1 MENKSDTKMINKQG
15 NREITSHGSFSG
27 GTTDHT
33 RIGRLKFKSS
43 RSHRKGRVAFC
54 GTSGLPFKHGGFE
67 KAIDELTP
75 HFLSEGYDCDV
86 FTRRSTRTEFPEYD
100 EGRRL
105 VYVDGSKSRKLDTFK
120 SSIET
125 GLHLIRHR
133 KEYSHAIWF
142 NNANIIGI
150 LLTALAGIP
159 MTINTDGIEWKR
171 PKWSLPFKA
180 FHILSAIIVSLIGR
194 RLVSDSIGIKD
205 MYRKYFL
212 RKSSFIPYGGKV
224 PEYDTTI
231 AEQHDILSE
240 YDLEAGKYFLQITR
254 FEPDN
259 LPLEVARAFVESG
272 LSQYGYKYV
281 LIGYKDSNGYT
292 RKIKSLD
299 GQKGVM
305 ILNALYDPIKIA
317 TLRHNCYCYV
327 HGNSVGGTNPA
338 LLEAMSTCPRIMAV
352 DTVFSREVM
361 GDSGVYFE
369 KNNISTCFWESLNLD
384 DQSEYMQ
391 ERIRAKYD
399 WEEVA
404 KSYIRLIEGKPSD
417 YNPLSRYPRYETVLT
432 PAGQRFH
439 AKTSEE
445 ARKKEITA

>member
-1 MENKSDTKMINKQG
+1 MDNKSDRKTINKQG
-15 NREITSHGSFSG
+15 NREVTSLGRISS
-27 GTTDHT
+27 GTTDST
-33 RIGRLKFKSS
+33 KIGRLKLKSS
-43 RSHRKGRVAFC
+43 RSHRKGTVAFC

-75 HFLSEGYDCDV
+75 HFLAGGYDCDV

-100 EGRRL
+100 EGRHL
-105 VYVDGSKSRKLDTFK
+105 VYVNGSKSRKLDTFK

-125 GLHLIRHR
+125 GLHLLKHR

-142 NNANIIGI
+142 NNANVFGI

-159 MTINTDGIEWKR
+159 MTINTDGVEWKR

-194 RLVSDSIGIKD
+194 RLVSDSVGIKN
-205 MYRKYFL
+205 MYRRYFL

-224 PEYDTTI
+224 VDYDTPL

-240 YDLEAGKYFLQITR
+240 YGLEAGKYFLQITR

-259 LPLEVARAFVESG
+259 LPLEIARAFVESG
-272 LSQYGYKYV
+272 LSQYNYKYV
-281 LIGYKDSNGYT
+281 LVGFKDLNSYT
-292 RKIKSLD
+292 SKIKALD

-305 ILNALYDPIKIA
+305 VLNALYNPIKIA

-338 LLEAMSTCPRIMAV
+338 LLEAMSACPRIMAV
-352 DTVFSREVM
+352 NTIFSHEVL

-369 KNNISTCFWESLNLD
+369 KDNISTCFWESLNLE
-384 DQSEYMQ
+384 DQGEYMRD
-391 ERIRAKYD
+391 RIRVSYD
-399 WEEVA
+399 WKEAA
-404 KSYIRLIEGKPSD
+404 KSYLRLIEGKQAD
-417 YNPLSRYPRYETVLT
+417 YNPLSRYSRYETVLT
-432 PAGQRFH
+432 PAARRLH
-439 AKTSEE
+439 AATSEE
-445 ARKKEITA
+445 EHKEAIKV